1 MDLDAAWSH
10 TEMLQ
15 QFGTH
20 QMRGFIKDI
29 SQTHIDVGF
38 AKIDRVQLGMTVG
51 EMQQRNIAK
60 LGNHIQN
67 RLQPARRT
75 PGVTLRTSASSSTT
89 KTVGV
94 CFSMASGILMQ
105 G

>member
-1 MDLDAAWSH
+1 
-10 TEMLQ
+10 MLQ

-75 PGVTLRTSASSSTT
+75 PGVTEVRCAPLRHHQRRKQWGYVFPWLQES
-89 KTVGV
+89 
-94 CFSMASGILMQ
+94 
-105 G
+105 